1 MQSRQQVARLN
12 LFVTPSDISTKIS
25 GSGFRAISRAD
36 LNKGS
41 LSSRLPAPTY
51 SQVRCTD
58 VRRVVTNLI

>member
-1 MQSRQQVARLN
+1 MTYLFSRLTSGQAG
-12 LFVTPSDISTKIS
+12 LFVDCSPLIASLSH
-25 GSGFRAISRAD
+25 AD